1 MPREASAG
9 GVVIRERD
17 GELDLAVIKPRGR
30 SVWALPKGHVDS
42 GETPDRAAGR
52 EVLEETGLEV
62 QLDEPLGEI
71 RYVYQFRGRRI
82 FKQVHFFLFR
92 CVGGEIDRI
101 DPSMRVEVEQA
112 RWIPLAEAD
121 QLLAYRGEREMVAK
135 AAALLKARSAP
146 SAQVGKGSG
155 GA

>member
-9 GVVIRERD
+9 GVVVRERD
-17 GELDLAVIKPRGR
+17 GHWDLAVIKPQGR

-42 GETPDRAAGR
+42 GETPHQAAAR

-62 QLDEPLGEI
+62 QLDQPLGEI
-71 RYVYQFRGRRI
+71 RYVYQFRGRKI

-112 RWIPLAEAD
+112 RWIPLAQAKE
-121 QLLAYRGEREMVAK
+121 LLAYRGEREMVAK
-135 AAALLKARSAP
+135 AAALLEARP
-146 SAQVGKGSG
+146 GQPAQG
-155 GA
+155 GEGDA

>member
-9 GVVIRERD
+9 GVVVRERD

-42 GETPDRAAGR
+42 GETPDRAARR

-62 QLDEPLGEI
+62 QLEAPLGEI
-71 RYVYQFRGRRI
+71 RYVYQFRGRKI

-92 CVGGEIDRI
+92 CVAGEIDRI

-112 RWIPLAEAD
+112 RWIPLADAD
-121 QLLAYRGEREMVAK
+121 QMLAYRGEREMVAK
-135 AAALLKARSAP
+135 AAALLKARSGQSDQA
-146 SAQVGKGSG
+146 AKGSG